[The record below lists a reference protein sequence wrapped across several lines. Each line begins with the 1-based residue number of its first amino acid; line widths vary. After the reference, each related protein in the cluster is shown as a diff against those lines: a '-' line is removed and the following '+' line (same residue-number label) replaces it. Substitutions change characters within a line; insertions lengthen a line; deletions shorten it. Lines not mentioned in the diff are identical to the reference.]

1 MFLKNARK
9 AVPDN
14 LISPLETC
22 ASVLV
27 WFVTSIV
34 QITHLATGRHLRSPT
49 VAKQPY
55 QCDTVGIVLV
65 TLESTFDWG
74 GTGDEI
80 EYQTPSRPRGH
91 KNMADSWSHDY
102 GKIHG
107 TSITDISMYDIVLLL
122 LTCKRISLQA
132 LHIQKEAATSK

>member
-1 MFLKNARK
+1 MFLKNARN

-34 QITHLATGRHLRSPT
+34 QITHLATGRHLRWPNNLINAT
-49 VAKQPY
+49 PQ
-55 QCDTVGIVLV
+55 VLV

-122 LTCKRISLQA
+122 LTCKRISLQT